1 MGLFKKKE
9 KKQISE
15 DFPSLPE
22 LPEIPRIREGME
34 YDKTIPQLPTF
45 PNNSFGKKFSQ
56 TSIKE
61 AVRGGREGRGVKVN
75 EFEPEM
81 EMKKIPAPKKRRIK
95 QARYPEEKSFKSR
108 EISSE
113 RFVRKEEPIFV
124 RIDKFEE
131 GLKTFEKIRNQIS
144 EIEEM
149 LRETKKVKQEE
160 EKELQTWENE
170 IQLIK
175 SQIEKIDKD
184 IFSKI

>member
-1 MGLFKKKE
+1 MGLFKKRE
-9 KKQISE
+9 IKQTFE
-15 DFPSLPE
+15 GVPSLPE
-22 LPEIPRIREGME
+22 LPEIPRIGEEMG
-34 YDKTIPQLPTF
+34 YDKRIPQLPTF
-45 PNNSFGKKFSQ
+45 PNNSLGEKFSQ
-56 TSIKE
+56 SSIKE
-61 AVRGGREGRGVKVN
+61 AVGGKEERGFKVD

-81 EMKKIPAPKKRRIK
+81 EMRKIPAPKKRRTK
-95 QARYPEEKSFKSR
+95 EVPYPKEKSFKSKK
-108 EISSE
+108 ISSE
-113 RFVRKEEPIFV
+113 RFVKKEEPIFV

-131 GLKTFEKIRNQIS
+131 GMKTFEKVRNQIS

-149 LRETKKVKQEE
+149 LRETKKVKEEE

>member
-9 KKQISE
+9 KKQTFEEI
-15 DFPSLPE
+15 PSLPE
-22 LPEIPRIREGME
+22 LPEIPRIGDEME

-56 TSIKE
+56 DRIKE
-61 AVRGGREGRGVKVN
+61 AVRGEKEERDYEVD

-81 EMKKIPAPKKRRIK
+81 EIRKIPIPKKRTKETSYSGGKIK
-95 QARYPEEKSFKSR
+95 SPK
-108 EISSE
+108 ISSQK
-113 RFVRKEEPIFV
+113 FVIKEEPIFV

-131 GLKTFEKIRNQIS
+131 GMRTFEKVRNQIS

-149 LRETKKVKQEE
+149 LRETKKVKDEE

>member
-9 KKQISE
+9 KKQIFE
-15 DFPSLPE
+15 GVPSLPE
-22 LPEIPRIREGME
+22 LPEIPRIGEEMG
-34 YDKTIPQLPTF
+34 YDKRIPQLPTF
-45 PNNSFGKKFSQ
+45 PNNSTGEKFSQ
-56 TSIKE
+56 SSIKE
-61 AVRGGREGRGVKVN
+61 AVRGGKEEGGFKVD

-81 EMKKIPAPKKRRIK
+81 GMRKIPPPKKRRTK
-95 QARYPEEKSFKSR
+95 EAPYPEEKIKPSR
-108 EISSE
+108 LSSE

-131 GLKTFEKIRNQIS
+131 GMKTFEKVRNQIS
-144 EIEEM
+144 AIEEM
-149 LRETKKVKQEE
+149 LRETKKVKEE
-160 EKELQTWENE
+160 EERELQTWEKE